1 MSAHPILD
9 QQRAHWR
16 KPQDTYDGSP
26 LIEAVR
32 DCMVERMG
40 IMAHVRAGK
49 TAREIAEITGL
60 PRSEVYEM
68 IADGPVYVDM
78 AGSF

>member
-1 MSAHPILD
+1 
-9 QQRAHWR
+9 
-16 KPQDTYDGSP
+16 
-26 LIEAVR
+26 
-32 DCMVERMG
+32 MVERMG

-60 PRSEVYEM
+60 PRSEVYEI
-68 IADGPVYVDM
+68 IADGPLYVDM